1 MQEKEGKFVL
11 HLAALHVVNVLIDA
25 CTVHYGHLGV
35 PQLLL
40 VAWPDVN
47 CIDTMSTNTA
57 PSQQGVLQGRLQEVA
72 VEPGKQQEKSSSPSQ
87 IVHINLVAITHRKNR
102 IHA

>member
-1 MQEKEGKFVL
+1 
-11 HLAALHVVNVLIDA
+11 
-25 CTVHYGHLGV
+25 
-35 PQLLL
+35 
-40 VAWPDVN
+40 
-47 CIDTMSTNTA
+47 MSTNTA

-72 VEPGKQQEKSSSPSQ
+72 VEPGKQQEKSSSPSH